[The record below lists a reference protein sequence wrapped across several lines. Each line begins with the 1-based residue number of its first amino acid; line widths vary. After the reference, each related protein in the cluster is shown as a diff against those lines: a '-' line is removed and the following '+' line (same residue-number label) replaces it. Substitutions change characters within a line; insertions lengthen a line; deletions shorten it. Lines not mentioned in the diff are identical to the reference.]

1 MKVVHFVLIYI
12 QFNFVLKIIINKTN
26 NNQRLQS
33 AGDNRLRAFSLF
45 LQIQYGEWTRLRALR
60 DARNEGGSSHA
71 VVHWRVSDVLLDG
84 PRKKR
89 DCSQSKGTMIEGRNA
104 FAQSLH
110 FA

>member
-45 LQIQYGEWTRLRALR
+45 LQI
-60 DARNEGGSSHA
+60 
-71 VVHWRVSDVLLDG
+71 
-84 PRKKR
+84 
-89 DCSQSKGTMIEGRNA
+89 
-104 FAQSLH
+104 
-110 FA
+110 